1 MQPAS
6 RYVTIGGY
14 EVHYT
19 EWGHPGLPP
28 LVMWHGL
35 SRTGRDFDDIAAA
48 LAETYRVICPDTI
61 GRGLSQWSTRPDT
74 EYCFAEYTKLA
85 LGLADALAL
94 GRFRWLGTSMG
105 AALGIAAGATALK
118 GRISHFVSND
128 MGPTL
133 PPGPFERI
141 KAYVGNPPD
150 FATMGELE
158 TYYRTIYVP
167 FGAHT
172 DAQWRRMAETGM
184 RRLPDGRITPHYDP
198 ALVRQMFNFPRDF
211 EQWDSWDA
219 LDMPTLVLRGAESDL
234 LLPDTAQAMTER
246 GPRATLVEIP
256 GCGHAPGLNV
266 PAQIETVR
274 GFLARK

>member
-1 MQPAS
+1 MLPRSNYLQLN
-6 RYVTIGGY
+6 GY

-19 EWGHPGLPP
+19 EWGPPAAPP

-35 SRTGRDFDDIAAA
+35 SRTGRDFDDIAQA
-48 LAETYRVICPDTI
+48 LSNTYRIICPDTI
-61 GRGLSQWSTRPDT
+61 GRGLSQWSAHPDT
-74 EYCFAEYTKLA
+74 EYCFAEYARLA
-85 LGLADALAL
+85 RALADALSL
-94 GRFRWLGTSMG
+94 DRFRWVGTSMG
-105 AALGIAAGATALK
+105 AALGIAAGATTLK

-150 FATMGELE
+150 FATMSELE

-167 FGAHT
+167 FGVHT

-184 RRLPDGRITPHYDP
+184 RRLANGRITTHYDP
-198 ALVRQMFNFPRDF
+198 ALVRQLVNFPRDF
-211 EQWDSWDA
+211 EQWDAYDA
-219 LDMPTLVLRGAESDL
+219 LEMPTLVLRGASSDL
-234 LLPDTAQAMTER
+234 LLADAAQAMTGR
-246 GPRATLVEIP
+246 GPRAQVIEIP

-266 PAQIETVR
+266 PDQIRIVR
-274 GFLARK
+274 DFLTG